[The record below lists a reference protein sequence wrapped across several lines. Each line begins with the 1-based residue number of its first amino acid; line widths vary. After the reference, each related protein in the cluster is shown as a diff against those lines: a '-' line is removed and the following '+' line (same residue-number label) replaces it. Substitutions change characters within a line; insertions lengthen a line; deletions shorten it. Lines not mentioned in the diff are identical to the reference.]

1 MAPKQ
6 GAIPS
11 PKLVKSYQATLCSA
25 FASFLAHVTTRRA
38 LRNRHGLGVN
48 GLQRWYSIRS
58 LEIRTGVRA
67 IFIGCSR
74 RARNHCERKTLYR
87 SSESLNGSKMN
98 HQDARYIPQRRLS
111 DKTHRRW
118 QNRFPLWR
126 LALAAVVMAVVG
138 FVFFQ
143 LICRYA

>member
-1 MAPKQ
+1 
-6 GAIPS
+6 
-11 PKLVKSYQATLCSA
+11 
-25 FASFLAHVTTRRA
+25 
-38 LRNRHGLGVN
+38 
-48 GLQRWYSIRS
+48 
-58 LEIRTGVRA
+58 
-67 IFIGCSR
+67 
-74 RARNHCERKTLYR
+74 
-87 SSESLNGSKMN
+87 MN

-118 QNRFPLWR
+118 QDRFPLWR

>member
-1 MAPKQ
+1 M
-6 GAIPS
+6 
-11 PKLVKSYQATLCSA
+11 
-25 FASFLAHVTTRRA
+25 AHVTTRRA
-38 LRNRHGLGVN
+38 LRSRHGLGVN
-48 GLQRWYSIRS
+48 GLQRRYSVRS
-58 LEIRTGVRA
+58 LEIHTGVRPT
-67 IFIGCSR
+67 FIGCSR
-74 RARNHCERKTLYR
+74 RARNHWECKTFYR

-98 HQDARYIPQRRLS
+98 HQEARYIPQRRLS

-118 QNRFPLWR
+118 QDRFPLWR